1 MPRERYIRSNV
12 RVVYD
17 DPKKSYAQAYLQFK
31 VNVWLVFH
39 KWVNV
44 NSSYYTDCW
53 GKSLTPDQ
61 IFNNLKKEGQ
71 EYKSVKL
78 RQRNFDKAI

>member
-1 MPRERYIRSNV
+1 M
-12 RVVYD
+12 YD
-17 DPKKSYAQAYLQFK
+17 DPKKSCAQAYLQFK
-31 VNVWLVFH
+31 VKVWLVFYR
-39 KWVNV
+39 WVNV

-53 GKSLTPDQ
+53 GNSLTPDQ
-61 IFNNLKKEGQ
+61 IFNNLKSEGQ

>member
-1 MPRERYIRSNV
+1 MERVRYVKYCV

-17 DPKKSYAQAYLQFK
+17 DPKKSYAQAYLQYK
-31 VNVWLVFH
+31 VKFWMLFSR
-39 KWVNV
+39 WVKV

-53 GKSLTPDQ
+53 GNSLTPDE
-61 IFNNLKKEGQ
+61 IFNNLKNEGQ
-71 EYKSVKL
+71 EYKRVKL